1 MISSLQNQ
9 TDEKISKPQI
19 TNTQIKITK
28 NPNIET

>member
-1 MISSLQNQ
+1 MISSFKNE
-9 TDEKISKPQI
+9 TREKISKPQI

>member
-1 MISSLQNQ
+1 MISSFKNQ
-9 TDEKISKPQI
+9 TDEMILKHQI

>member
-1 MISSLQNQ
+1 MISSFKNQ

>member
-1 MISSLQNQ
+1 MISSLKNQ

-19 TNTQIKITK
+19 PNTQIKITK

>member
-1 MISSLQNQ
+1 MISSFKNQ
-9 TDEKISKPQI
+9 TDETILKPQI